1 MVLCPRVAVWLV
13 ALSLVIA
20 SGARAE
26 DKNLLDDPSFE
37 LTKEKDRWGLVF
49 QKWGGWKYEGEC
61 EFRVGTIARTGKH
74 SFLFF
79 GGAAPKIRNRQEVEL
94 EPGRYQVTAYLRGLD
109 IGLGTWN
116 MTTELM
122 FNDKYIQLGKN
133 GTFGWT
139 KLTYVADVKEKKK
152 VALSFGLMAPGYFW
166 VDDVSLVK
174 VGE

>member
-166 VDDVSLVK
+166 VDD
-174 VGE
+174 